1 MKSFKQHIT
10 EEFYSKWKNK
20 EPKKWAK
27 RYVEV
32 FGSPDETGRNY
43 AKWDDIANFG
53 GPTVIK
59 DEEISHELPVKHI
72 DFVYSTRSIKVPAKK
87 VGVLAKSSGSI
98 IVDQLKEEVTAR
110 CHYLIKNAVTLGFV
124 EDVVANKIS
133 DNEARDEYA
142 RRIKNN
148 ITPDWYDDPL
158 DEYEE
163 TLAADI
169 AHHLKIDEKVEYYLD
184 TTRDNTEKYIATDGD
199 YWYTGKVGVKGDNM
213 FLKLA
218 ATRISRS
225 YFEDG
230 IKKGKIKKTT
240 PEKLEKDAG
249 MTVDFKKLYKK

>member
-53 GPTVIK
+53 GPTIIK
-59 DEEISHELPVKHI
+59 DEEISHGVPVEHI
-72 DFVYSTRSIKVPAKK
+72 DFVYSTRPIKVPAKK
-87 VGVLAKSSGSI
+87 VDVLAKSSGSI
-98 IVDQLKEEVTAR
+98 IIDQLKEEVTVR

-133 DNEARDEYA
+133 DDKARDEYA

-163 TLAADI
+163 THAADI
-169 AHHLKIDEKVEYYLD
+169 AHHLKINE
-184 TTRDNTEKYIATDGD
+184 N
-199 YWYTGKVGVKGDNM
+199 
-213 FLKLA
+213 F
-218 ATRISRS
+218 
-225 YFEDG
+225 
-230 IKKGKIKKTT
+230 
-240 PEKLEKDAG
+240 
-249 MTVDFKKLYKK
+249 